1 MMPVLECYARKSM
14 QLKYQRK
21 ATLVAT
27 NYTGASSSIHSLTA
41 SYCYGLIHTT
51 LDSSSAWLPC
61 CLLNLLLHQASRRS
75 QSDMGKTEA
84 RFGRLAFH
92 LPGTS

>member
-1 MMPVLECYARKSM
+1 MPVLECYARKSM

-51 LDSSSAWLPC
+51 LDSSSA
-61 CLLNLLLHQASRRS
+61 
-75 QSDMGKTEA
+75 
-84 RFGRLAFH
+84 
-92 LPGTS
+92 